1 VPEGHLCCGSAGA
14 YNILQPELAARLR
27 ERKAANI
34 ARTGAA
40 IVAAGNVGCM
50 AQIAPAVDAAV
61 VHPIEL
67 LDWATGGP
75 RPAALDRH
83 AQTKTARP

>member
-1 VPEGHLCCGSAGA
+1 
-14 YNILQPELAARLR
+14 
-27 ERKAANI
+27 
-34 ARTGAA
+34 
-40 IVAAGNVGCM
+40 VAAGNVGCM
-50 AQIAPAVDAAV
+50 AQIAPAVDAPV

-75 RPAALDRH
+75 RPEALDRH